1 MTHLVHLLSISN
13 ASYRPIPR
21 NWVVF
26 DSPFCMVFRLHS
38 KAVTIHHVCFSSSVN
53 SITLYSKPVYT
64 KSKHLF
70 HHRNENDTGSLQ
82 RRRRGPLSS
91 QWHQDLDHGVVKHRG
106 RPSTCRGARARQR
119 FKEGEEVDGGG
130 RQGQG
135 ELSSTHHGLL
145 LMNRPKTRSSTSKW
159 VCHNPTCTF
168 DIVSDSI
175 VHRLRQNELTH
186 APMVTHEHTHYLL
199 DEMTKR

>member
-82 RRRRGPLSS
+82 RWRRGPLSS
-91 QWHQDLDHGVVKHRG
+91 QWHQDLDHGVVKHCG
-106 RPSTCRGARARQR
+106 RPSTCRGARDSGSRKGKRSMA
-119 FKEGEEVDGGG
+119 VDAKD
-130 RQGQG
+130 RA
-135 ELSSTHHGLL
+135 SSTPH
-145 LMNRPKTRSSTSKW
+145 TTASSS
-159 VCHNPTCTF
+159 
-168 DIVSDSI
+168 
-175 VHRLRQNELTH
+175 
-186 APMVTHEHTHYLL
+186 
-199 DEMTKR
+199 